1 MNIFRN
7 LTISRKLHILIMV
20 SVLSLVGIGSVGYS
34 YVKSTAE
41 KSNAMYEDRVK
52 PAEWIGVILR
62 NSTMMD
68 ASLLELMLTT
78 DLKQKQEIMSR
89 MGKIVNEINQTIQK
103 LENSHLTPQ
112 EKKVLQAY
120 TSSLKELRVV
130 TPLVVD
136 PAKQNKNAE
145 AYKQYNQQIKERR
158 DNINQYLDELKLLN
172 EKETKKINEQ
182 NNEALNKATILMIS
196 TILASL
202 ILSISIGMI
211 ISRGIVNPINDIKRL
226 LAQAEKGDFTVKGK
240 YQSKDEVGD
249 LTTSFNDMIKGLHRV
264 IRKMS
269 ETSQQ
274 VAASSEELSA
284 SAQQSSQASE
294 HISTSIQ
301 ELAAGADDQVHS
313 IAESTQVMKEM
324 VSYTEQIAEN
334 AKIASETVYETAD
347 KSREGEEAV
356 QKVTEQMGTINAN
369 VQGLSNVVAGL
380 NERSNEIGK
389 MNDVITDIAAQTNL
403 LALNAAI
410 EAARA
415 GEQGRGFS
423 VVADEVRK
431 LAEQSANSAEQISQ
445 LINIIHSDNDQAL
458 ESMKSTTHEVEEGLQ
473 IVREAGDS
481 FKQIKDSVKEV
492 VAQIEHIALTVKQL
506 SEGTSAVSQAISSV
520 NETAENAAASTQT
533 ISAATEEQLASMEE
547 ISTSSTALAK
557 MAEQLQDLVIKFKV

>member
-1 MNIFRN
+1 
-7 LTISRKLHILIMV
+7 
-20 SVLSLVGIGSVGYS
+20 
-34 YVKSTAE
+34 
-41 KSNAMYEDRVK
+41 
-52 PAEWIGVILR
+52 
-62 NSTMMD
+62 
-68 ASLLELMLTT
+68 
-78 DLKQKQEIMSR
+78 
-89 MGKIVNEINQTIQK
+89 
-103 LENSHLTPQ
+103 
-112 EKKVLQAY
+112 
-120 TSSLKELRVV
+120 
-130 TPLVVD
+130 
-136 PAKQNKNAE
+136 
-145 AYKQYNQQIKERR
+145 
-158 DNINQYLDELKLLN
+158 
-172 EKETKKINEQ
+172 
-182 NNEALNKATILMIS
+182 
-196 TILASL
+196 
-202 ILSISIGMI
+202 
-211 ISRGIVNPINDIKRL
+211 
-226 LAQAEKGDFTVKGK
+226 
-240 YQSKDEVGD
+240 
-249 LTTSFNDMIKGLHRV
+249 MIKGLHRV

-313 IAESTQVMKEM
+313 IAESTQVMKGM
-324 VSYTEQIAEN
+324 VNYTEQIAEN

-431 LAEQSANSAEQISQ
+431 LAEQSASSAEQISQ
-445 LINIIHSDNDQAL
+445 LIHIIHSDNDQAL

-547 ISTSSTALAK
+547 VSTSSTALAK